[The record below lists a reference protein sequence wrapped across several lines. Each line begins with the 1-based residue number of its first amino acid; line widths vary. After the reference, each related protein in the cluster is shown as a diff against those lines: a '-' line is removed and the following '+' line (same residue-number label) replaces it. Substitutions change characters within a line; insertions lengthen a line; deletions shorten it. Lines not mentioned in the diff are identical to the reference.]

1 MTAYNKIR
9 SLLEKLPHKIQ
20 VSFALYCAED
30 VYPLVKDNKKAKL
43 CIDLVKEWL
52 RNPDIVELMEKLRDA
67 DTAAYASNAAAYHA
81 ADDAAYITAYAANAV
96 YAAASAAASA
106 AHSTHDDAHAA
117 NAAYTILAANAAAY
131 AARAAAYAANA
142 ASHEEK
148 TQEYYGVL
156 VGYLTE
162 VEKELYSQEEK

>member
-52 RNPDIVELMEKLRDA
+52 RNPDRAELMEKLRDA

-96 YAAASAAASA
+96 YAAANT
-106 AHSTHDDAHAA
+106 AHSTHDDAHVAA
-117 NAAYTILAANAAAY
+117 SAAAHS
-131 AARAAAYAANA
+131 AARAAAYHAAGA
-142 ASHEEK
+142 AS
-148 TQEYYGVL
+148 QEYYGVL
-156 VGYLTE
+156 VGYLTN
-162 VEKELYSQEEK
+162 VEKELYSLEEK